1 MTGITPR
8 KVMGGHPGADIL
20 DGLYRY
26 DEDTDRWLKIRTIT
40 KSKAD
45 RMRARMKAK
54 KDNTVFHSM
63 QTVKIRTDPRTKKRY
78 VMRRDDGKGV
88 WR

>member
-8 KVMGGHPGADIL
+8 KVVGGGAPKDVL
-20 DGLYRY
+20 DELYRY
-26 DEDTDRWLKIRTIT
+26 DEDTDRWIKVRSVT

-45 RMRARMKAK
+45 RMRARMKK
-54 KDNTVFHSM
+54 RKDATVFHSM
-63 QTVKIRTDPRTKKRY
+63 ETVNIRTDPRTKKRY
-78 VMRRDDGKGV
+78 VMRRDDGMGV